1 MKCNQVLKLL
11 FNGGWFIHSQK
22 GSHIKLR
29 HPIHTNTIIFPNH
42 GSKELGKGLMI
53 KLLKEAKI
61 NP

>member
-11 FNGGWFIHSQK
+11 TNAGWFVHSQK

-29 HPIHTNTIIFPNH
+29 HPIHTNTIIFPNL

>member
-1 MKCNQVLKLL
+1 MQVGL
-11 FNGGWFIHSQK
+11 FIHRKDLTLSCD
-22 GSHIKLR
+22 I
-29 HPIHTNTIIFPNH
+29 PYTIIFPNH